1 MSSLRCEICLKH
13 DGSRSF
19 LFLLW
24 SHDINVL
31 TLSKLP
37 QNFFKDKRVIVR
49 CDLNVPIRDGV
60 ITSEARIVASLPTIE
75 LVSKLANSVLV
86 MSHLGRP
93 KPGDQSRDFSLAL
106 VAKRLGELL
115 GRDVP
120 LSLIHI

>member
-1 MSSLRCEICLKH
+1 MRKMSSLRCEICLQH
-13 DGSRSF
+13 DGSTSF

-37 QNFFKDKRVIVR
+37 QTFFKDKRVIVR

-75 LVSKLANSVLV
+75 LVSKLA
-86 MSHLGRP
+86 
-93 KPGDQSRDFSLAL
+93 D
-106 VAKRLGELL
+106 
-115 GRDVP
+115 
-120 LSLIHI
+120 